1 MIIFILFQMR
11 AGDDDQQINYR
22 RLIYQLTQYFS
33 GAEVNAEKE
42 QKYKLQ
48 NKLYLQTEQP

>member
-33 GAEVNAEKE
+33 RAEVNAEKE
-42 QKYKLQ
+42 QKYKSAKQTVL
-48 NKLYLQTEQP
+48 TEQP